1 MDHSEELKNVAEKT
15 GKSRAAKR
23 KWREIEAL
31 KERHRLRKELM
42 DIDYCFDCE
51 LEELEL

>member
-1 MDHSEELKNVAEKT
+1 MDHSQELNNVAEKPS
-15 GKSRAAKR
+15 KSRASKR
-23 KWREIEAL
+23 KWREIEEL

-51 LEELEL
+51 LDELKL